1 MPGLGPKSNIPAMA
15 FRCTVLTPERVAFEA
30 EVEGAVL
37 PAHDG
42 EIGVLPGHADFLG
55 ALGVGIARL
64 RLKGSETRL
73 ALNGGFLRVDKGE
86 LRVLAEEAATPEA
99 VDAGAVEATLKKAL
113 SEHPRDPAEAD
124 PRDARIAW
132 ARARLRLK
140 R

>member
-1 MPGLGPKSNIPAMA
+1 MS

-42 EIGVLPGHADFLG
+42 EIGILPGHADFLG

-73 ALNGGFLRVDKGE
+73 AVNGGFLRVDGGG
-86 LRVLAEEAATPEA
+86 LTVLAEEAEAPEA
-99 VDAGAVEATLKKAL
+99 VDAAAVEVVLKQAL
-113 SEHPRDPAEAD
+113 SEHPRDPAEANA
-124 PRDARIAW
+124 RDNRVAW
-132 ARARLRLK
+132 ARARLHLK